1 MKRPLCILL
10 TTVFILS
17 ITATALAID
26 IDLSGMS
33 DKELKQL
40 RGQIDKEL
48 TSRAAANSLA
58 GGDVGDYHIDI
69 LSIEMT
75 KDMGGADAILINYL
89 FTNNSKESASF
100 WMDVSAKVYQDGI
113 ECSQAYTLDGLSST
127 MKDVQAGGS
136 LEISRAYALNNDY
149 DDILIE
155 IEEGFSFYKNDDE
168 KLSFTLELP

>member
-1 MKRPLCILL
+1 MKKLLCVLL
-10 TTVFILS
+10 IAVFTLS
-17 ITATALAID
+17 ITATAFAID
-26 IDLSGMS
+26 IDLSALS

-48 TSRAAANSLA
+48 TKRAATASLA
-58 GGDVGDYHIDI
+58 SGDISDYHIDI

-75 KDMGGADAILINYL
+75 KDMSGADAILGIYL

-100 WMDVSAKVYQDGI
+100 WMDVSAKVYQDGT
-113 ECSQAYTLDGLSST
+113 ECTQAYTLDSLSST
-127 MKDVQAGGS
+127 MKEVQAGGT

-155 IEEGFSFYKNDDE
+155 IEEGFSFYKNNGD

>member
-1 MKRPLCILL
+1 MKKFLFSLL
-10 TTVFILS
+10 IVVFTFS
-17 ITATALAID
+17 IAVSALAID

-48 TSRAAANSLA
+48 TSRAAANRLA
-58 GGDVGDYHIDI
+58 GGDIGDYHIDI

-75 KDMGGADAILINYL
+75 KDISGSQAVLVNYL

-100 WMDVSAKVYQDGI
+100 WMDVTAKVFQDGI
-113 ECSQAYTLDGLSST
+113 ECNQAFTLDDMSST

-136 LEISRAYALNNDY
+136 LEISRAYSLNNDY

-155 IEEGFSFYKNDDE
+155 IEEGLNFYKKSTD
-168 KLSFTLELP
+168 KLSFSLELP